1 MKTYIV
7 PVLVAA
13 TGILVM
19 SSCRKDPLKNL
30 SGDESRIYITQHS
43 DSVSFSSFHTFSIAD
58 SVAVI
63 SNNQFQGRSVS
74 DVDTAYINA
83 VKLQM
88 QQQGYTLVNKNQNPD
103 LAITVSRIY
112 NTSTGVFDYGNYWDP
127 YYGSYWDPYYW
138 GYAGYG
144 YYFPSYYVGTYSITE
159 GAISIDIFDLKDA
172 KQTNKISSIW
182 SGLVRG
188 TGTFSAAN
196 AASSVQALFK
206 QSTYFKAS

>member
-1 MKTYIV
+1 MKSFIV

-19 SSCRKDPLKNL
+19 SSCKKDPLKNL

-63 SNNQFQGRSVS
+63 SNNQFQGRSVT

-88 QQQGYTLVNKNQNPD
+88 QRQGYTLVNKNQSPD

-112 NTSTGVFDYGNYWDP
+112 NTSTGVFDYGYYDP
-127 YYGSYWDPYYW
+127 YYSSYWDPYYW
-138 GYAGYG
+138 GYGGYG

-159 GAISIDIFDLKDA
+159 GALSIDIFDLKDA

-188 TGTFSAAN
+188 SGTFSAAN
-196 AASSVQALFK
+196 AASSVQALFN